1 MVQSRRKIDSSKITK
16 VAETL
21 KTISHPVRIE
31 ILSVLEANGALT
43 VTEIQE
49 QVDIAVE
56 QSLLSHHLIK
66 MKDKGLLQSEKR
78 GMNVFYRL
86 SDPNIMRIFDCLD
99 GCRVF

>member
-1 MVQSRRKIDSSKITK
+1 
-16 VAETL
+16 
-21 KTISHPVRIE
+21 VRIE

-49 QVDIAVE
+49 QVDITVE

-66 MKDKGLLQSEKR
+66 MKDKGLLLSEKR

-86 SDPNIMRIFDCLD
+86 SDPTIMRIFDCLD
-99 GCRVF
+99 GCSVF